1 MSHLKRALFLPVRET
16 RGGGRDHSRGE
27 SWLGS
32 LPLEFEQAAKAPRNE
47 APELRGRRPQPS
59 VRELSILAGSCLPPL
74 RQERAILSTAQLRQ
88 GKTARF
94 PRGQKAPRE
103 QAHVLLNGGLGAG
116 AGGFG
121 PTR

>member
-47 APELRGRRPQPS
+47 APELRGRRPQPN
-59 VRELSILAGSCLPPL
+59 VRELPVLAGMCLRPWQ
-74 RQERAILSTAQLRQ
+74 QERAISSTAQLRQ
-88 GKTARF
+88 EKAGRF
-94 PRGQKAPRE
+94 PRGQTAPLE
-103 QAHVLLNGGLGAG
+103 QAHVL
-116 AGGFG
+116 
-121 PTR
+121 